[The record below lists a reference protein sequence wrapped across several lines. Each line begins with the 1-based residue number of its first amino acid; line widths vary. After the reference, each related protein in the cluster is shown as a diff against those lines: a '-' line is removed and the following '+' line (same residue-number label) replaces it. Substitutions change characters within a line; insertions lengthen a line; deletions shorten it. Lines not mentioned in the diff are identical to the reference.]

1 MKDKKPKLANMDAGK
16 ALRLFMTSK
25 NLQAK
30 DLATILGISDT
41 TMSTLRRTKLI
52 SGSNLVMLS
61 DYFSVSAADFLRKG
75 EEEA

>member
-1 MKDKKPKLANMDAGK
+1 MKDKKAPLANMDAGK
-16 ALRLFMTSK
+16 ALRVLMASE

-30 DLATILGISDT
+30 DLAASLGVSDNTI
-41 TMSTLRRTKLI
+41 STLRRNRLI

-61 DYFSVSAADFLRKG
+61 DYFGLSAADFIRKG